1 MVFRPANKTF
11 STDKASLETLCTTIL
26 RFPFDQISNIKLNL
40 IIQRNRERYESALFE
55 KSSSNKKESNSYSKY
70 CGGTAF
76 QRELYTFKLTILYI
90 SSLSVSALLILFP
103 LFAGRIVKRF
113 LKIALLSWKQG
124 RSVMKFRKEKL
135 DKRLEGKRNDVND
148 RKGRIALNGGR
159 VGLIEGGN

>member
-1 MVFRPANKTF
+1 MKRKWKENKKTKVRHVILNSRIRNNRF
-11 STDKASLETLCTTIL
+11 QQINLIYAYIRKLQWFFDQPIRLFQRIKHHWKLYVPRYL

-103 LFAGRIVKRF
+103 LFVSRPNRQTIP
-113 LKIALLSWKQG
+113 
-124 RSVMKFRKEKL
+124 
-135 DKRLEGKRNDVND
+135 
-148 RKGRIALNGGR
+148 
-159 VGLIEGGN
+159 